1 MGSSG
6 RTKGVFH
13 PKSSLKRIQ
22 PDPRQWEVKM
32 PTLDAQLAKAQKSLA
47 ALEESM
53 NVNPSMLYLFRR
65 RRPDQY
71 HDKDAELRGLRERV
85 SHLQQRIA
93 MRNER
98 AELHATAET
107 LVRLAGHW
115 LERYEAMTPE
125 QRESV
130 YFVSGQSTHTSAPT
144 VPE

>member
-1 MGSSG
+1 
-6 RTKGVFH
+6 
-13 PKSSLKRIQ
+13 
-22 PDPRQWEVKM
+22 M
-32 PTLDAQLAKAQKSLA
+32 PTLDAQLAKAQKSLT
-47 ALEESM
+47 ALED
-53 NVNPSMLYLFRR
+53 VNPTYSYLFRR

-107 LVRLAGHW
+107 LMRLAEEW
-115 LERYEAMTPE
+115 VRQVDLP
-125 QRESV
+125 
-130 YFVSGQSTHTSAPT
+130 THTSAPT